1 MTFFPK
7 YFQQERGDKLKKSI
21 LLEKQKKM
29 KDKLK
34 RELIMHTGN
43 KTLVIIAFLLV
54 IALTVS
60 GCSTT
65 IKAYSRTGLTPN
77 ETSTIKPMNAFKHNQ
92 ILNASFFKGLF
103 GTFDPSVSHDPYITD
118 IDGKK
123 QKVGCGSKIVVE
135 PGDHTLT
142 VQILMSYVSRKT
154 SISLYGPRRV
164 LHFETEAGHT
174 YHVFGINISKKGSIV
189 WIEDAENQ
197 EVIAGRKPESYLLSL
212 KMPKSYKEHQ

>member
-1 MTFFPK
+1 M
-7 YFQQERGDKLKKSI
+7 Y
-21 LLEKQKKM
+21 
-29 KDKLK
+29 
-34 RELIMHTGN
+34 TGN
-43 KTLVIIAFLLV
+43 KTLVIIFFLLV

-60 GCSTT
+60 SCSTT

-92 ILNASFFKGLF
+92 ILNASFFKVHF
-103 GTFDPSVSHDPYITD
+103 GPSVSHDPYITD

-142 VQILMSYVSRKT
+142 VQIFMSYVSRST

-164 LHFETEAGHT
+164 LHFEAEAGHT

-212 KMPKSYKEHQ
+212 KMPKSYKEPQ